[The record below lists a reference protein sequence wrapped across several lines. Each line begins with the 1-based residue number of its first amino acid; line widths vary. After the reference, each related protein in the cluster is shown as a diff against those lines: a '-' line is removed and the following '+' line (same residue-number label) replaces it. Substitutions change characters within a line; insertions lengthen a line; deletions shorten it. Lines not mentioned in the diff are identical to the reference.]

1 MDLDLLQ
8 KFTEDRKF
16 YELDEAI
23 IDSLETMHVK
33 RAMYIIL
40 AFEKML
46 PHLKIKNKRSQL
58 VASVIPVDE
67 PIYFAVRYIYEED
80 RNPYFFDL
88 QPITV
93 DEYLDLYN
101 LKKTINHDT

>member
-33 RAMYIIL
+33 QAMYIL
-40 AFEKML
+40 LCLEKMIPYL
-46 PHLKIKNKRSQL
+46 EIKNNRSQL
-58 VASVIPVDE
+58 VASVIP
-67 PIYFAVRYIYEED
+67 RYIYEKD
-80 RNPYFFDL
+80 TTPYFFDL

-101 LKKTINHDT
+101 LKKTINYDA

>member
-33 RAMYIIL
+33 QAMYIL
-40 AFEKML
+40 LCLEKMIPYL
-46 PHLKIKNKRSQL
+46 EIKNNRSQL
-58 VASVIPVDE
+58 VASVIPVDD
-67 PIYFAVRYIYEED
+67 PIYFAVRYIYEKD
-80 RNPYFFDL
+80 TTPYFFDL

-101 LKKTINHDT
+101 LKKTINYDA